1 MWYLCVLYEVTA
13 GIPRNTNGVCLC
25 YVKSIAKM
33 QLDVK
38 KPFILELNVIRYG
51 KYNDLKR

>member
-1 MWYLCVLYEVTA
+1 MEYL
-13 GIPRNTNGVCLC
+13 
-25 YVKSIAKM
+25 YVIKSIAKM

-38 KPFILELNVIRYG
+38 KPFIFIENVIRYG